1 METAAGPSTA
11 QPEALPGTAPDA
23 ANGFPFDPRDPAFR
37 ADPYPTYDAIREQ
50 TPVLQTPIGLLVLSR
65 HADTVRL
72 LHHPTTS
79 TDQRNS
85 SLYAAF
91 VESSG
96 IDPFEGREPSFLF
109 LDPPDHT
116 RLRGL
121 VSHAFTPR
129 RVRDLGER
137 IAQIVDELIDAKIAA
152 GEMEVIEDFAYLV
165 PVRVICELLG
175 VPGQDHEIFKD
186 WSREL
191 ARGLDPEFMI
201 PTETMDRMNAA
212 GQALQAYF
220 EDLIEQ
226 RRRSPGDDMLSAL
239 IGAEEA
245 GDKLTHGE
253 LLSTLS
259 LLLIAGHETTVN
271 LIGNGILQ
279 FSRHPEQYEKLRADP
294 TLVRTAVEEVLR
306 FDPPVQVTGRI
317 SMTDLEF
324 DGYALPKGQQ
334 GLCLLGAAN
343 RDPSE
348 FGSNAGDFDISRS
361 PNNHVA
367 FGAGIHFCLGAN
379 LARLEAQKA
388 VGAFARRIGTF
399 ELTEDPSYR
408 ENFVLRGLARL
419 PIAFDRD

>member
-1 METAAGPSTA
+1 MEQTQSATAGEFGFGET
-11 QPEALPGTAPDA
+11 
-23 ANGFPFDPRDPAFR
+23 NGFPFDPRDPVFR
-37 ADPYPTYDAIREQ
+37 ADPYPVYDAMREN
-50 TPVLQTPIGLLVLSR
+50 TPVLRTPIGLLMLSR
-65 HADTVRL
+65 HADAVRL

-85 SLYAAF
+85 ALYQTF
-91 VESSG
+91 VDSTGS
-96 IDPFEGREPSFLF
+96 DPFEGREPSFLF

-129 RVRDLGER
+129 RVRDLGAR
-137 IAQIVDELIDAKIAA
+137 IEEIVDELIGAKIGT
-152 GEMEVIEDFAYLV
+152 GEMEVIEEFAYLV

-175 VPGQDHEIFKD
+175 VPAQDHEIFKD

-201 PTETMDRMNAA
+201 PTETVERMNAA
-212 GQALQAYF
+212 SQALMEYF
-220 EDLIEQ
+220 ESLIAE
-226 RRRSPGDDMLSAL
+226 RRRNSTDDMLSAL
-239 IGAEEA
+239 IGAEDE

-279 FSRHPEQYEKLRADP
+279 FSRHPGEYDKLRADLS
-294 TLVRTAVEEVLR
+294 LVRTAVEEVLR

-324 DGYALPKGQQ
+324 DGRSLPKGQQ
-334 GLCLLGAAN
+334 GLCIIGAAN
-343 RDPSE
+343 RDPAE
-348 FGSNAGDFDISRS
+348 FGPTAGEFDIART

-388 VGAFARRIGTF
+388 FEAFASRIGQF
-399 ELTEDPSYR
+399 ELTDDPSYR
-408 ENFVLRGLARL
+408 ENFVLRGLSKL
-419 PIAFDRD
+419 PIRFGIN